1 MVDTLLVDHRELICK
16 ANGDFTA
23 ARAKHE
29 SCFEVGFCVI
39 SCAARNITWRGKLGA
54 TCAWE
59 RLGGFLS
66 MAGEAA
72 GAHSL
77 PEGWRGQSCS
87 PLSWLAAQG
96 LASPKGNMSLT
107 PPGTSRPRR
116 WMKRTSPVRNT
127 FSLAL
132 WKRIWDWE
140 VIAVLGKAQLLCPGY
155 HSQWLPYGVT
165 AQWSRKCLRPNPA
178 IPKEEDDALA
188 NVSRRLN
195 GLSRGTIRKL
205 TMPQAPQLSTFRK
218 CLLQVRHPNATGL
231 TGHQGA
237 AYTTTSQL

>member
-1 MVDTLLVDHRELICK
+1 MISLQQELNTSPVLRLDSVWFPVLPGISLE
-16 ANGDFTA
+16 G
-23 ARAKHE
+23 E
-29 SCFEVGFCVI
+29 SWEPRVHGRDWEA
-39 SCAARNITWRGKLGA
+39 SCAWLGRQQGPKEPTACLRADRGRAAALCPGWLPRVWLHPRE
-54 TCAWE
+54 TCPWHPRAPPGP
-59 RLGGFLS
+59 RD
-66 MAGEAA
+66 
-72 GAHSL
+72 
-77 PEGWRGQSCS
+77 GWRE
-87 PLSWLAAQG
+87 
-96 LASPKGNMSLT
+96 
-107 PPGTSRPRR
+107 
-116 WMKRTSPVRNT
+116 TSPVRNT

-132 WKRIWDWE
+132 WKRSWDWE
-140 VIAVLGKAQLLCPGY
+140 VIAVLGKVQLLCPRY

-205 TMPQAPQLSTFRK
+205 TMPRVPQLSTFRK